1 MSPDI
6 GCVSS
11 CVLYL
16 LNCTIWRLNSL
27 SWRMKG
33 WVSDFQMFR
42 TRKNSESH
50 CAWSSLVKGGKGLYL
65 PNCQTNL
72 VIDLDAL
79 SLLFCIFMNTT
90 AYHLGRDEPS
100 SPVSCHAPRSVSSH
114 LGRAILYSDASH
126 LALGVMLCQRH
137 LVHKVAR
144 TVTHWSG
151 SRWECIRGQFK
162 VHRHRLS
169 HNREKSCFDFHHLW
183 MALNFFSGNLDLS
196 KNKKLKKSYLMLKPA
211 QKCQR

>member
-1 MSPDI
+1 MFCHSTGFSFQSFQASEDWRDNLNCKTDYKAAAVAATKRGSIWTTKTFHLNVSPDI

-16 LNCTIWRLNSL
+16 LNCTKWRLNSL
-27 SWRMKG
+27 SCTMKG

-90 AYHLGRDEPS
+90 AYHLGR
-100 SPVSCHAPRSVSSH
+100 
-114 LGRAILYSDASH
+114 Y
-126 LALGVMLCQRH
+126 
-137 LVHKVAR
+137 
-144 TVTHWSG
+144 
-151 SRWECIRGQFK
+151 
-162 VHRHRLS
+162 
-169 HNREKSCFDFHHLW
+169 
-183 MALNFFSGNLDLS
+183 
-196 KNKKLKKSYLMLKPA
+196 
-211 QKCQR
+211 